1 MALLD
6 ERILIDKASQG
17 DADAFETLVE
27 RYEKG
32 VYNLAY
38 RLIPDREDAM
48 DVAQEVFLK
57 AFQALP
63 GFRGDSRFS
72 TWLHRVCVN
81 ASLDLLRRKQR
92 TQTYSLDEPITL
104 KESSVARQ
112 VEDDGDSVEDLIE
125 TKSLCESV
133 LSALDRVDETHRT
146 VIVLSDVRG
155 YSYQEIADMLGISI
169 GTVKSRLHRARHGI
183 RKMIPSEQIASSVV
197 KTDERRDRR

>member
-6 ERILIDKASQG
+6 EQILIEKASQG
-17 DADAFETLVE
+17 DPDAFEVLVE

-32 VYNLAY
+32 IYNLAY
-38 RLIPDREDAM
+38 RLIRDREDAM
-48 DVAQEVFLK
+48 DVVQEVFLK
-57 AFQALP
+57 AFQALS

-81 ASLDLLRRKQR
+81 ASLDLIRRKQR
-92 TQTYSLDEPITL
+92 TQTYSLDEPVTL

-112 VEDDGDSVEDLIE
+112 VEDDGGSVEDLVE

-133 LSALDRVDETHRT
+133 LSALDSVDEAHRT

-155 YSYQEIADMLGISI
+155 YSYQEIADILEISI

-183 RKMIPSEQIASSVV
+183 RKMIPPEQIASSVV
-197 KTDERRDRR
+197 KKDERRDRR